1 MLPKPNFMKQQKLA
15 LAIILFSFS
24 AFGQINI
31 KELDKSM
38 AKVTET
44 LYASE
49 CEVSNKDYATFLNAL
64 KKANKTD
71 LLAIAQIDTL
81 QWSSKENYNAPYT
94 TYYHKH
100 PAYEGYPT
108 VNISHK
114 GAILYCEWL
123 TAEYNSNPKRKFNKV
138 VFRLPTEKEWIL
150 AAQAGDNTAIYP
162 WTGKELRNKKGL
174 LMSNFK
180 RTDFDTTG
188 VAGALNDNADVT
200 APVYSYW
207 PNKLGIFC
215 MSGNVAEMVID
226 PAFVKGGSWA
236 QKSEFLRI
244 DSKENVDGSPKSH
257 IGFRPF
263 VDIIEK

>member
-1 MLPKPNFMKQQKLA
+1 MKQQKLA

-31 KELDKSM
+31 KELNKSL

-44 LYASE
+44 LYALE

-71 LLAIAQIDTL
+71 LLAIAQIDTI
-81 QWSSKENYNAPYT
+81 QWSDKQNYNDPYT
-94 TYYHKH
+94 KYYHKH
-100 PAYEGYPT
+100 PAYEGYPA
-108 VNISHK
+108 VNISHN

-138 VFRLPTEKEWIL
+138 VFRLPNEKEWIL
-150 AAQAGDNTAIYP
+150 AAQGGDNTAIYP

-188 VAGALNDNADVT
+188 VAGALNDNSDVT

-207 PNKLGIFC
+207 PNKFGIYC

-226 PAFVKGGSWA
+226 PTFVKGGSWA

-244 DSKENVDGSPKSH
+244 DSKENVDGSPKSY

-263 VDIIEK
+263 IDIIEK

>member
-1 MLPKPNFMKQQKLA
+1 MKQQKLA
-15 LAIILFSFS
+15 FAIVLFSFS
-24 AFGQINI
+24 AFGQIKI
-31 KELDKSM
+31 KELNKSL
-38 AKVTET
+38 AKVSET
-44 LYASE
+44 LYALE
-49 CEVSNKDYATFLNAL
+49 CEVSNKDYATFLIAL

-71 LLAIAQIDTL
+71 LLALAQIDTL

-114 GAILYCEWL
+114 GATLYCEWL
-123 TAEYNSNPKRKFNKV
+123 TAEYNSNPNRKFKKV

-150 AAQAGDNTAIYP
+150 AAQAGDNTAIYS
-162 WTGKELRNKKGL
+162 WTGKELRNKKGY
-174 LMSNFK
+174 LMANFK
-180 RTDFDTTG
+180 RADGDTMG

-207 PNKLGIFC
+207 PNKFGIYC
-215 MSGNVAEMVID
+215 MSGNVAEMLNEQTI
-226 PAFVKGGSWA
+226 VKGGSWS

-244 DSKENVDGSPKSH
+244 DSRENVDGSPKSH

>member
-1 MLPKPNFMKQQKLA
+1 MPNFMKQQKIT
-15 LAIILFSFS
+15 LAIILFCFT
-24 AFGQINI
+24 AFGQVNI
-31 KELDKSM
+31 KELSKSL

-49 CEVSNKDYATFLNAL
+49 CEVSNNQYATFLNAL

-71 LLAIAQIDTL
+71 LLTIAQIDTL
-81 QWSSKENYNAPYT
+81 QWRDKQNYNDPYT

-100 PAYEGYPT
+100 NAYKGYPA

-114 GAILYCEWL
+114 GAMLYCEWL
-123 TAEYNSNPKRKFNKV
+123 TSEYNSNPKRKFKKV

-150 AAQAGDNTAIYP
+150 AAQGGDNTAIYS
-162 WTGKELRNKKGL
+162 WTEKEFRNKKGQ
-174 LMSNFK
+174 LMANFK
-180 RTDFDTTG
+180 RADGDTMG
-188 VAGALNDNADVT
+188 VAGESNDNADIT

-207 PNKLGIFC
+207 PNKFGIYC

-226 PAFVKGGSWA
+226 PTFVKGGSWA

-244 DSKENVDGSPKSH
+244 DNKENSDGSPKSH
-257 IGFRPF
+257 LGFRPF